1 MKVDHGRLPEGAV
14 FAGVD
19 THADSHWLCV
29 LDARGGV
36 LLSGAYA
43 SDGAGCRELARA
55 VLAAG
60 TPVAVGVEATA
71 TYGAGVARALAE
83 AGAPC
88 WEVLS
93 PERARRRP
101 GSRKSDPAD
110 AERAARQAMAGEGL
124 SAPKDPDGWVA
135 SLRALLAARDR
146 LVASATAASNAAIGI
161 ARSAPERVASRLR
174 GLRAA
179 AAMPAV
185 LDMAEP
191 GDPAGAATVRALRA
205 LAESWRASREAAD
218 ALLADIRALVEENCP
233 SLLAMHGC
241 GPVSAA
247 RLAAAA
253 GGNPERLRSEAAFA
267 ALCGA
272 SPVEASSGR
281 TARHRLNRGGD
292 RRANAAL
299 HQIATH
305 RLRHD
310 PRTVAYA
317 ERRRSEGMSEREIL
331 RCLKRYVAR
340 EAYRAL
346 KNPHRVRDRRAEAAR
361 LRGAR
366 REARVSQ
373 AAAAGAL
380 GVSPSLIGLM
390 ERGEGGSPA
399 MVERYARWIEDG
411 FPIPAD

>member
-1 MKVDHGRLPEGAV
+1 MKIDHGEVPAGAV

-19 THADSHWLCV
+19 THADTHWLCV
-29 LDARGGV
+29 LDGRGGV
-36 LLSGAYA
+36 LLSEEFA
-43 SDGAGCRELARA
+43 SDEAGCRALARA
-55 VLAAG
+55 VAAAG
-60 TPVAVGVEATA
+60 APVACGVEATA
-71 TYGAGVARALAE
+71 TYGAGAVRALRE
-83 AGAPC
+83 AGVPC

-110 AERAARQAMAGEGL
+110 AERAARQAAAGDGL
-124 SAPKDPDGWVA
+124 SVPKDPDGWTA

-146 LVASATAASNAAIGI
+146 LVATATAAANAALGI
-161 ARSAPERVASRLR
+161 ARSAPGAVSSGVR
-174 GLRAA
+174 GMGAARAMPAILGMAEPRDPAA
-179 AAMPAV
+179 AAS
-185 LDMAEP
+185 L
-191 GDPAGAATVRALRA
+191 RALRA
-205 LAESWRASREAAD
+205 LAESWRSSRESAD

-253 GGNPERLRSEAAFA
+253 GGDPARLRSEASFA

-272 SPVEASSGR
+272 APVEASSGR

-292 RRANAAL
+292 RKANAAL
-299 HQIATH
+299 HQIALH

-310 PRTVAYA
+310 PRTAAYA
-317 ERRRSEGMSEREIL
+317 ERRRSEGLSEREVL

-346 KNPHRVRDRRAEAAR
+346 RHPHRVPDRPGEGAGLREARRA
-361 LRGAR
+361 
-366 REARVSQ
+366 ARVSQ
-373 AAAAGAL
+373 AAAAEAL
-380 GVSPSLIGLM
+380 GVSRGLIGLM

-399 MVERYARWIEDG
+399 MVGRYARWIADG
-411 FPIPAD
+411 FPVPAD